1 MEGYEVI
8 CTIGP
13 STKDIAILKKLK
25 AAGADIFRVN
35 MSHASIKELKEII
48 SMTKDLEIKI
58 GIDTEGAQIRTKLL
72 TNSNINLEKGE
83 ILKVFKNDIN
93 KINTLSFYP
102 ECIFPFL
109 SQDDL
114 LRIDFNGAVAKVIS
128 NKDELIILECV
139 NPGKIG
145 NNKGVDIIN
154 KAINIPDFTPKDL
167 EALKIAS
174 KNNISEIFISFCK
187 SPEAVQKARLIVPEA
202 RITSKIESKLSIHN
216 LSKICKV
223 TDATLIDRGDL
234 TREINIM
241 DIPFAQRGI
250 VNISNENN
258 TPCFVA
264 TNVLESLIEGDL
276 PTRAELNDI
285 VGTLEMGASGI
296 VLAAETAI
304 GKKPLLCVEIVKE
317 LMHRYK
323 LYKSG
328 LLFADIE
335 RREITDKEM
344 RIWLNR

>member
-1 MEGYEVI
+1 MERYEVI

-13 STKDIAILKKLK
+13 STKNIDILKKLK
-25 AAGADIFRVN
+25 EAGADIFRVN
-35 MSHASIKELKEII
+35 MSHASIEELKEII
-48 SMTKDLEIKI
+48 SMTKNLDINI
-58 GIDTEGAQIRTKLL
+58 GLDTEGAQIRTKLFSDNIL
-72 TNSNINLEKGE
+72 DLKKGDILEVIKSNNNNS
-83 ILKVFKNDIN
+83 
-93 KINTLSFYP
+93 LSFYP
-102 ECIFPFL
+102 EYIFPL
-109 SQDDL
+109 LNKDDL
-114 LRIDFNGAVAKVIS
+114 LRIDFNGAIAKVIS
-128 NKDELIILECV
+128 NKDELIILECI
-139 NPGKIG
+139 NGGKIG

-154 KAINIPDFTPKDL
+154 KSINIPDFTQKDL
-167 EALKIAS
+167 EALNIAS
-174 KNNISEIFISFCK
+174 ENNIREIFISFCK
-187 SPEAVQKARLIVPEA
+187 SRHAVLKARSIVPNA

-216 LSKICKV
+216 LSTICKV
-223 TDATLIDRGDL
+223 SDATLIDRGDL

-250 VNISNENN
+250 VNISNQNN

-285 VGTLEMGASGI
+285 IGTLEMGASGI

-317 LMHRYK
+317 LIHRYN

-335 RREITDKEM
+335 RREITDDEM